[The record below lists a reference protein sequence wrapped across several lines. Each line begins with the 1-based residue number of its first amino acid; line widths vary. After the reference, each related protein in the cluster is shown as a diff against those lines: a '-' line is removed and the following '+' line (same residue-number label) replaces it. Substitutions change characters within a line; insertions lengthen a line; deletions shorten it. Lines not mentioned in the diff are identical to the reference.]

1 MLKETRNKFRRLDA
15 LLQAPSSRV
24 RRLPLS
30 RRYAIL
36 SDVHLGNGGLAD
48 NFHRNEQTLVHAL
61 RHYRK
66 QGYYLILLGD
76 IEELWQFDLDKIRAR
91 YGATVY
97 KHLRAFPRRRLYRV
111 FGNHDYDWE
120 APLDPARP
128 ARRNHLGRAV
138 EALKLGRHILLT
150 HGHQADPH
158 ESRGHWWYRRL
169 AVRLFKIIEP
179 LVVRLF
185 GFQNESAA
193 QSQRPRDYER
203 KLYQWA
209 KANQT
214 MLICGHTHRA
224 IFASLSYAER
234 LHMEI
239 AKLEEQMN
247 ATADKKL
254 LVDLAV
260 QLAALQEK
268 LEREKQRKGI
278 IVPVETAGKALPAY
292 FNSGCAL
299 YNDGLTNLEIA
310 EGKIRLV
317 KWQRAGHAVIAPEV
331 YQEGDLKEFLKE
343 ATGRIIPRAAFLQPR
358 REPLHRKIHRISKA
372 FATH

>member
-1 MLKETRNKFRRLDA
+1 MPKDNRIKIRRLDT
-15 LLQAPSSRV
+15 LLQAPPARV
-24 RRLPLS
+24 QCLPLN

-36 SDVHLGNGGLAD
+36 SDLHLGNGGRAD
-48 NFHRNEQTLVHAL
+48 NFHRNEQSLLRAL
-61 RHYRK
+61 QYYRK
-66 QGYYLILLGD
+66 HGYSLILLGD
-76 IEELWQFDLDKIRAR
+76 IEELWQFDLNKIRER
-91 YGATVY
+91 YGATIY
-97 KHLRAFPRRRLYRV
+97 KQLRAFPRHRLYRV

-120 APLDPARP
+120 VPPDPARP
-128 ARRNHLGRAV
+128 ARQNHLGQAV
-138 EALKLGRHILLT
+138 EALKLGRHILLA

-158 ESRGHWWYRRL
+158 ESRAHWWYRRL

-209 KANQT
+209 KANQM

-234 LHMEI
+234 LQLKM
-239 AKLEEQMN
+239 AALEEQMN
-247 ATADKKL
+247 ATSDEELLADL
-254 LVDLAV
+254 TE
-260 QLAALQEK
+260 QLKTLRAE
-268 LEREKQRKGI
+268 LEQEKQRKGMI
-278 IVPVETAGKALPAY
+278 APVEANGKPLPIY

-310 EGKIRLV
+310 DGKIRLV
-317 KWQRAGHAVIAPEV
+317 KWHRVVNVGMAPTV
-331 YQEGDLKEFLKE
+331 YQEGDLKLFLEE
-343 ATGRIIPRAAFLQPR
+343 AIGQSIPRAAFLNPR
-358 REPLHRKIHRISKA
+358 KEKFRKRNHRISKA